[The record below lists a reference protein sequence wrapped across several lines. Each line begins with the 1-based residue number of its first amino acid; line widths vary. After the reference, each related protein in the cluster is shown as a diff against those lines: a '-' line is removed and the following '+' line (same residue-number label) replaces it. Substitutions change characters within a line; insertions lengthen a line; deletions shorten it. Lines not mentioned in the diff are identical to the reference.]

1 MEDFGLRVAHD
12 TPTIACDYPYVSP
25 ILLAQGTYR
34 LPARIL
40 PRDGSTLLA
49 LQAELL
55 ADAYNVLEFE
65 PQQVERFSNGVIE
78 DSLYARLEQA
88 LDAASLDG
96 RGGRLSCWT
105 TSKKWCRGSR
115 RAV

>member
-1 MEDFGLRVAHD
+1 MPRRPMRRPCAPVAQW
-12 TPTIACDYPYVSP
+12 S
-25 ILLAQGTYR
+25 QGSRAGRGAYR
-34 LPARIL
+34 LRARIL

-88 LDAASLDG
+88 LDSAPAQD
-96 RGGRLSCWT
+96 
-105 TSKKWCRGSR
+105 
-115 RAV
+115 